1 MDSKT
6 TIQNANFNQ
15 LISLNL
21 PPIQCR
27 FIAYKL
33 AELNVDNFTT
43 EYKDSILKIVSNN
56 DTYEVE
62 INFID
67 IPTNGIIKI

>member
-1 MDSKT
+1 MDSK
-6 TIQNANFNQ
+6 IIMQNDNFKQ

-33 AELNVDNFTT
+33 AELNIDNFTT